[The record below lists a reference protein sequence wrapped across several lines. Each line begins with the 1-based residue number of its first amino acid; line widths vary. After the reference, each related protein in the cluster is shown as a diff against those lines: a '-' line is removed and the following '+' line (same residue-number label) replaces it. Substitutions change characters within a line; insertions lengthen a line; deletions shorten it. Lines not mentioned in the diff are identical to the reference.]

1 MHFVYYKQNG
11 EWHYN
16 LLGTTVDEEEIA
28 GSGIRYI
35 EDQGQT
41 HRFTGEWSIDGDRL
55 DPLRDTYRRLGDRK
69 IVLLSG
75 VNIMHLIDRSVW

>member
-1 MHFVYYKQNG
+1 M
-11 EWHYN
+11 
-16 LLGTTVDEEEIA
+16 
-28 GSGIRYI
+28 
-35 EDQGQT
+35 
-41 HRFTGEWSIDGDRL
+41 L